1 MKTYTS
7 HDGIVIKVG
16 ENAKDNDALTM
27 SSYPKEWW
35 MHAAGCPGSHVIIC
49 HEGDTVPKETKRDAA
64 VLAIHHSKAPKT
76 KMSLVDMVRVEQIH
90 KYANSNHGQVQLIG
104 DYMTFTIFMNKEK
117 DRLERLL
124 KTRPNN

>member
-7 HDGIVIKVG
+7 HDGITIKVG
-16 ENAKDNDALTM
+16 ENAKDNDDLTM

-49 HEGDTVPKETKRDAA
+49 HEEDTIPKETKRDAA

-90 KYANSNHGQVQLIG
+90 KYQSRSSTTHW
-104 DYMTFTIFMNKEK
+104 
-117 DRLERLL
+117 RLYDFYNFYE
-124 KTRPNN
+124 

>member
-7 HDGIVIKVG
+7 HDGIIIKVG
-16 ENAKDNDALTM
+16 ENAKDNDTLTM

-35 MHAAGCPGSHVIIC
+35 MHAAECPGSHVIIC

-64 VLAIHHSKAPKT
+64 VLAIHHSKTPKT

-90 KYANSNHGQVQLIG
+90 KYANSNHGQVHLIG
-104 DYMTFTIFMNKEK
+104 DCMTFTIFMNRENG
-117 DRLERLL
+117 RLERLL
-124 KTRPNN
+124 KNRNNS